1 MMKKIL
7 LMVVT
12 ALMLTACGEK
22 PAEPANSQPKVETV
36 SFVGCGDNIIYVGN
50 IRDAEHNAIEG
61 GRQYNFK
68 PTFEN
73 VASAISDADIAFINQ
88 ETLMCGEGYEIS
100 FYPCFNS
107 PQDLG
112 FDLVELGFDVVGIAN
127 NHMLDKGSAGL
138 AATIDFWKKQDVL
151 MIGGYENEAD
161 YNNIRVMEK
170 NGIKIAFLS
179 YTYGTNGI
187 TKNPASPL
195 VIPYIEDEVIKNQ
208 IEAAKLVSDFIMVS
222 IHWGNE
228 DQFMY
233 NDEQKRVGQLIAD
246 AGADAIIGHHPHVI
260 QPIEWL
266 TGANGNRTLCVYS
279 LGNFAA
285 EQAYQYNM
293 VGGMIGFDIVQVD
306 DGKPYLENV
315 VFEPTVFHYNKN
327 LMSNTIYYMKEY
339 TPALAERH
347 SVKTFFGNRFDY
359 DTLYQ
364 YVYDTIPPEF
374 LPEEYK
380 KTVE

>member
-1 MMKKIL
+1 MKKFFAIIL
-7 LMVVT
+7 V
-12 ALMLTACGEK
+12 ALLLTSCGK
-22 PAEPANSQPKVETV
+22 PAEPVVAEPKIKKV
-36 SFVGCGDNIIYVGN
+36 SFVGCGDNITYVGN
-50 IRDAEHNAIEG
+50 IRDAEYNAIKG

-68 PTFEN
+68 PTFEK
-73 VASAISDADIAFINQ
+73 VAPKIAEADIAFINQ

-112 FDLVELGFDVVGIAN
+112 YDLVELGFDVVGIAN
-127 NHMLDKGSAGL
+127 NHMLDKGSDGL
-138 AATIDFWKKQDVL
+138 AETIKFWKNQDVL

-161 YNNIRVMEK
+161 FSNIRVMEK

-195 VIPYIEDEVIKNQ
+195 VIPYIEDEVIKRQ
-208 IEAAKLVSDFIMVS
+208 IEAAKSVSDFIMVS
-222 IHWGNE
+222 IHWGDE
-228 DQFMY
+228 GQFMY

-266 TGANGNRTLCVYS
+266 TGASGNKTLCVYS
-279 LGNFAA
+279 LGNFVAQ
-285 EQAYQYNM
+285 QAYQYNTL
-293 VGGMIGFDIVQVD
+293 GGMIEFDIVQID
-306 DGKPYLENV
+306 DEKPYLENV
-315 VFEPTVFHYNKN
+315 IFEPTVCHYNKN
-327 LMSNTIYYMKEY
+327 LMSNTIYYLNDY
-339 TPALAERH
+339 TKDLAAKH
-347 SVKTFFGNRFDY
+347 GAKTFFGHRFEY

-364 YVYDTIPPEF
+364 YVYDTISPEF
-374 LPEEYK
+374 LSEEYK
-380 KTVE
+380 KTAE

>member
-1 MMKKIL
+1 MKKAFIML
-7 LMVVT
+7 LV
-12 ALMLTACGEK
+12 ALMLAGCGET
-22 PAEPANSQPKVETV
+22 PVERVSTEPKYEKV

-50 IRDAEHNAIEG
+50 IRDAEYNAIEG

-68 PTFEN
+68 PTFER
-73 VASAISDADIAFINQ
+73 VSPQIADADIAFINQ

-112 FDLVELGFDVVGIAN
+112 YDLVELGFDVVGIAN

-138 AATIDFWKKQDVL
+138 AETIKFWKNQDVL

-195 VIPYIEDEVIKNQ
+195 VIPYIEDEVIKSQ
-208 IEAAKLVSDFIMVS
+208 IEAAKAVSDFIMVS

-233 NDEQKRVGQLIAD
+233 SDEQKRVGQLIAD

-266 TGANGNRTLCVYS
+266 TGVSGNKTLCVYS

-293 VGGMIGFDIVQVD
+293 VGGMIEFDIVQVD

-315 VFEPTVFHYNKN
+315 VFEPTVYHYNKN
-327 LMSNTIYYMKEY
+327 LMSNTIYYMKDY
-339 TPALAERH
+339 TPDLAEKH

-374 LPEEYK
+374 LPEEYRK
-380 KTVE
+380 

>member
-1 MMKKIL
+1 MNKTVRLISLFLIAVMVLSSCGQKNDEQTAIAKI
-7 LMVVT
+7 
-12 ALMLTACGEK
+12 EK
-22 PAEPANSQPKVETV
+22 RV

-61 GRQYNFK
+61 GRKYNFK
-68 PTFEN
+68 PTFER
-73 VASAISDADIAFINQ
+73 VAEKIKNADISFINQ

-112 FDLVELGFDVVGIAN
+112 YDLVELGFDVVGIAN

-138 AATIDFWKKQDVL
+138 AETIKFWKSQPCL
-151 MIGGYENEAD
+151 MIGGYENEED
-161 YNNIRVMEK
+161 YSKIRVTTV
-170 NGIKIAFLS
+170 NDIPIAFLS

-195 VIPYIEDEVIKNQ
+195 VIPYIEDDVIKGH
-208 IEAAKLVSDFIMVS
+208 IAAAKEVSDFIMVS

-233 NDEQKRVGQLIAD
+233 SDEQKRVAQLIAD

-266 TGANGNRTLCVYS
+266 TGAGGNKTLCVYS

-293 VGGMIGFDIVQVD
+293 VGGMIEFDIVKVD
-306 DGKPYLENV
+306 DGKPYIENP
-315 VFEPTVFHYNKN
+315 VFQPTVYHYNKN
-327 LMSNTIYYMKEY
+327 LMSNTIYYMEDY
-339 TPALAERH
+339 TPELAAKH
-347 SVKTFFGNRFDY
+347 SVSTFFGNTFDF
-359 DTLYQ
+359 DTLYEYLYQ
-364 YVYDTIPPEF
+364 TIPPEF

-380 KTVE
+380 N

>member
-1 MMKKIL
+1 MRSLFKNISVFFLSVLVLSSCATKQEQPQIPQQP
-7 LMVVT
+7 VT
-12 ALMLTACGEK
+12 ER
-22 PAEPANSQPKVETV
+22 V
-36 SFVGCGDNIIYVGN
+36 SFVGCGDNIIYAGN
-50 IRDAEHNAIEG
+50 IKDAEYNAIEG

-73 VASAISDADIAFINQ
+73 VAAKINEADISFINQ
-88 ETLMCGEGYEIS
+88 ETLMCGEDYGIT
-100 FYPCFNS
+100 FYPTFNS

-112 FDLVELGFDVVGIAN
+112 YDLVDLGFDVVGIAN

-138 AATIDFWKKQDVL
+138 AETIKFWKNQDVL
-151 MIGGYENEAD
+151 MIGGYEDEAD

-170 NGIKIAFLS
+170 NGIKIAFVS

-195 VIPYIEDEVIKNQ
+195 VIPYIEDQVIISQ
-208 IEAAKLVSDFIMVS
+208 IEAAKSVSDFIMVS
-222 IHWGNE
+222 VHWGNE

-233 NDEQKRVGQLIAD
+233 NEEQKRVSQLMAD
-246 AGADAIIGHHPHVI
+246 YGADAIIGHHPHVI

-266 TGANGNRTLCVYS
+266 TGREGNKTLCVYS

-293 VGGMIGFDIVQVD
+293 VGGMIEFDIVQID

-315 VFEPTVFHYNKN
+315 IFNPTVFHFNKN
-327 LMSNTIYYMKEY
+327 LMSNRIYYLKDY
-339 TPALAERH
+339 TPDLANQH
-347 SVKTFFGNRFDY
+347 AVKTFFGHSFSY
-359 DTLYQ
+359 DKLYE
-364 YVYDTIPPEF
+364 YVNDTIPAEF

-380 KTVE
+380 